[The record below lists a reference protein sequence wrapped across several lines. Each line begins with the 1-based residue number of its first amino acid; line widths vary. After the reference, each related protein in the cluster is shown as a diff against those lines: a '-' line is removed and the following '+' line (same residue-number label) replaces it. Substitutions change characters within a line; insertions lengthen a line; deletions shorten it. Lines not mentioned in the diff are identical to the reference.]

1 VGGGAALDF
10 YNLACAFALSGQ
22 KEKALDNL
30 EKAIS
35 AGFTDR
41 QQYESDSDLDSLRET
56 ERFKE
61 LLKRL
66 R

>member
-1 VGGGAALDF
+1 M
-10 YNLACAFALSGQ
+10 
-22 KEKALDNL
+22 
-30 EKAIS
+30 EKAIN

-41 QQYESDSDLDSLRET
+41 QQYKTDSDLDSLRET

-66 R
+66 P

>member
-1 VGGGAALDF
+1 
-10 YNLACAFALSGQ
+10 LSGQ

>member
-1 VGGGAALDF
+1 LNY
-10 YNLACAFALSGQ
+10 YNLACALALSGQ

-30 EKAIS
+30 EKAID

-41 QQYESDSDLDSLRET
+41 QQYETDGDLDSLRET
-56 ERFKE
+56 EKFKQ

-66 R
+66 P